1 MSTKSHTVRDQ
12 KNREVIGQKRRQ
24 QKERDRVAQAGR
36 KGSLSETKMGR
47 KLTKEWTAETGALIE
62 EWRDACLSIKR
73 PGVRVRAGLAVTSA
87 SPDFLAQAAIKAALN
102 SVTAGVSLTSAANEL
117 GKSIE
122 TQLRIDLFRRKDRRG
137 CKWVSDQIKKRRVRD
152 AHHQHAFYM
161 KVIKDRVADNP
172 ALAWDD
178 WSLEL
183 RSSVGLKLLMLV
195 SKATQAFEIKMVRH
209 RAGKVMRTK
218 RTIRFTDKGMAKAK
232 VAFAGSLVLPAR
244 LPTVVT
250 PRDWEGL
257 TGGGYYGT
265 DDTMVKQPLNGSY
278 EHHQPLLEDGCMDT
292 TQKALNVLQRTPY
305 AINDRVLKVM
315 EHAWS
320 KAWEIGGLPPNED
333 GALPEYPEGAQSR
346 RDYGKANDIH
356 KAWAKQ
362 TRNVHDANHVRMSKR
377 ISIEATLR
385 AAREYRSEPAFYF
398 PHQCDFR
405 GRFYPMPYELNPQ
418 GSEHSR
424 ALLQFA
430 TGKPV
435 NDHDA
440 VNWHMVHGANT
451 YGMDKGSMKDRI
463 DWVKEHGD
471 LILKVGRKPLAQDS
485 LEFWTKADKPFMF
498 LAWAIDFWDV
508 YNDKPSHIAVA
519 MDGSCNGLQHFSAM
533 LRDPQAANAVNLQ
546 PSELPQDI
554 YQEVADRVNTKL
566 RKAKRK
572 GGQAGFWATEFLSMG
587 VDRKVCKRSVMV
599 MPYGGTLHATRNYVE
614 QECRD
619 RLGEKCNDPTMQK
632 AMSWLAGLV
641 HASTHE
647 TVQSAKL
654 AMDWLQYVA
663 RIATEKGKHLHWTTP
678 TGFVAHQHYVKGT
691 LRHTQLAGLDN
702 VVLKFS
708 VKKYSDTIAPSE
720 SANAIAPNY
729 VHSLDASALAETV
742 VRSGL
747 SSVHMVHDDY
757 GTHAADAQHLAT
769 VLREVFVDMY
779 AETNLL
785 VDFKRQIEEQLGVE
799 LPDPPEQGSFDVNK
813 VLDSEYFFA

>member
-12 KNREVIGQKRRQ
+12 KNREAIERKRKQ
-24 QKERDRVAQAGR
+24 ERVRNAVAKAGE
-36 KGSLSETKMGR
+36 KGTLSETKMGR
-47 KLTKEWTAETGALIE
+47 KLTKDLTQAVAVELEQ
-62 EWRDACLSIKR
+62 WRKACSSAQRAGKHM
-73 PGVRVRAGLAVTSA
+73 RAGLLVAEA
-87 SPDFLAQAAIKAALN
+87 SPSFLSQAAIRTAIDSAITDLSITAA
-102 SVTAGVSLTSAANEL
+102 AGRL
-117 GKSIE
+117 GLAIE
-122 TQLRIDLFRRKDRRG
+122 TELRLNQFAKVDPKGARWISDELKRRK
-137 CKWVSDQIKKRRVRD
+137 IRD
-152 AHHQHAFYM
+152 AHHQQAFYI
-161 KVIKDRVADNP
+161 KVMVDRGVANKDLQWHTWDLKMRV
-172 ALAWDD
+172 
-178 WSLEL
+178 SL
-183 RSSVGLKLLMLV
+183 GLKLLMTV
-195 SKATQAFEIKMVRH
+195 AKATGVFEVKTIKKR
-209 RAGKVMRTK
+209 RGKSNRTK
-218 RTIRFTDKGMAKAK
+218 RIIKFTKAGIETAK
-232 VAFAGSLVLPAR
+232 VAFAGSLMVPAR
-244 LPTVVT
+244 LPTVIR

-257 TGGGYYGT
+257 TGGGYYGSDT
-265 DDTMVKQPLNGSY
+265 TMVKQPINGSY
-278 EHHQPLLEDGCMDT
+278 EHHQPLLEAGCMDT

-315 EHAWS
+315 EHAWER
-320 KAWEIGGLPPNED
+320 AWEIGGLPPNED
-333 GALPEYPEGAQSR
+333 MALPEYPEGAQSR

-362 TRNVHDANHVRMSKR
+362 TRNVYDANHVRMSKR

-385 AAREYRSEPAFYF
+385 AAKEYRSEPAFYF

-430 TGKPV
+430 EGKPV

-463 DWVKEHGD
+463 DWVKEHGE

-533 LRDPQAANAVNLQ
+533 LRDPIAASAVNLQ
-546 PSELPQDI
+546 PSDLPQDI
-554 YQEVADRVNTKL
+554 YQEVADRVNAKL
-566 RKAKRK
+566 QKAKRK
-572 GGQAGFWATEFLSMG
+572 GGQAGFWATDFLSMG

-614 QECRD
+614 QECRA

-641 HASTHE
+641 HDSTHE

-678 TGFVAHQHYVKGT
+678 SGFVAAQRYVKSTKVKTRFLGINNVKMDFD
-691 LRHTQLAGLDN
+691 LRAFTD
-702 VVLKFS
+702 K
-708 VKKYSDTIAPSE
+708 IAPSE

-785 VDFKRQIEEQLGVE
+785 MDFKRQVEEQLGVE